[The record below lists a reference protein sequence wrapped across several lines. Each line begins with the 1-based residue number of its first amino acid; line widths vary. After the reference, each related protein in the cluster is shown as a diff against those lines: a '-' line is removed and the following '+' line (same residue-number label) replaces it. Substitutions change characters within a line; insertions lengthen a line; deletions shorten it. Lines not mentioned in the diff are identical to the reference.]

1 MKNELKDRSEVM
13 ELAHALVQIGYMFN
27 DAQRIAWKVEQAKAK
42 MMKNLVLIRFYRKD
56 GALVSKVATLNPAF
70 LPSGKLKM
78 KRRSTPRQVV
88 FWSVNDNDYR
98 SFLADNFI
106 SVDDMTSIQS
116 LIQSSMGDM
125 QFAA

>member
-13 ELAHALVQIGYMFN
+13 ELAHALVEVGHAFN
-27 DAQRIAWKVEQAKAK
+27 EAQRLAWKVERAKEK
-42 MMKNLVLIRFYRKD
+42 MMKHLVLIRFYRKD

-70 LPSGKLKM
+70 LPSGKLKI

-88 FWSVNDNDYR
+88 FWSVNDNGYR
-98 SFLADNFI
+98 SFRADNFV

-116 LIQSSMGDM
+116 LIQ
-125 QFAA
+125 QQLAAA